1 MAVRLFFDENTELK
15 IQNTKQNTTQ
25 HNTNHQDTTRHN
37 NIIFSAIIS
46 FAITFKIK
54 FTMIQRSPILLTY
67 VLIALVSA
75 VTCFSPH
82 MNTVRTTRTS
92 ASKTTLYMSDQEG
105 ASDAPPTPAVRCPD
119 CDKCDGSGR
128 ILGGIP
134 LILPWWPI
142 KPYRPC
148 PNFIANGGQYSR
160 IGQPL
165 DEIAFGRGGPIN
177 DDEDDV
183 F

>member
-1 MAVRLFFDENTELK
+1 MIRPSISLLAILVALALFS
-15 IQNTKQNTTQ
+15 TT
-25 HNTNHQDTTRHN
+25 
-37 NIIFSAIIS
+37 SAFTSIPS
-46 FAITFKIK
+46 FK
-54 FTMIQRSPILLTY
+54 
-67 VLIALVSA
+67 VSA
-75 VTCFSPH
+75 STNRV
-82 MNTVRTTRTS
+82 N
-92 ASKTTLYMSDQEG
+92 AIYMSEADDDSVAVAE
-105 ASDAPPTPAVRCPD
+105 PEVRCPN

-134 LILPWWPI
+134 LVLPWWPI

-165 DEIAFGRGGPIN
+165 DEIAFGRGGPI
-177 DDEDDV
+177 DVDEDDD

>member
-1 MAVRLFFDENTELK
+1 MSERLHLTLSTWIILAAWIASVSSFSPTLQTCCTKRIIATNHHRIKETNNLSSTAGHQLHNIFSLSMSENSNEETA
-15 IQNTKQNTTQ
+15 INTT
-25 HNTNHQDTTRHN
+25 TP
-37 NIIFSAIIS
+37 
-46 FAITFKIK
+46 K
-54 FTMIQRSPILLTY
+54 P
-67 VLIALVSA
+67 
-75 VTCFSPH
+75 
-82 MNTVRTTRTS
+82 TV
-92 ASKTTLYMSDQEG
+92 K
-105 ASDAPPTPAVRCPD
+105 CPN

-134 LILPWWPI
+134 TILPWWPI

-165 DEIAFGRGGPIN
+165 DEIAFGRASV
-177 DDEDDV
+177 DAEDDD

>member
-1 MAVRLFFDENTELK
+1 MNAFALALRSSLLVSQKSDSHCTIILVGFCPYLFKGYSIDSTLTTFRSTM
-15 IQNTKQNTTQ
+15 ISKQSFTLALCICLAILSVVTPFAPAIS
-25 HNTNHQDTTRHN
+25 HQRQ
-37 NIIFSAIIS
+37 IFS
-46 FAITFKIK
+46 
-54 FTMIQRSPILLTY
+54 IQR
-67 VLIALVSA
+67 
-75 VTCFSPH
+75 
-82 MNTVRTTRTS
+82 
-92 ASKTTLYMSDQEG
+92 MSETE
-105 ASDAPPTPAVRCPD
+105 STEPVNVEPEVRCPD

-134 LILPWWPI
+134 RVLPWWPI

-165 DEIAFGRGGPIN
+165 DEIAFGRGGPVN
-177 DDEDDV
+177 DADDDD

>member
-1 MAVRLFFDENTELK
+1 MNRGILSYTFAFLISLTWVATVSS
-15 IQNTKQNTTQ
+15 
-25 HNTNHQDTTRHN
+25 
-37 NIIFSAIIS
+37 FSTPPAFRNVASI
-46 FAITFKIK
+46 
-54 FTMIQRSPILLTY
+54 
-67 VLIALVSA
+67 
-75 VTCFSPH
+75 
-82 MNTVRTTRTS
+82 TTRTQKIDIIHLSES
-92 ASKTTLYMSDQEG
+92 AEDRSEVSVPDDSST
-105 ASDAPPTPAVRCPD
+105 PPEPVVKCPD

-165 DEIAFGRGGPIN
+165 DEIAFGRGSTGI
-177 DDEDDV
+177 DTEDDD

>member
-1 MAVRLFFDENTELK
+1 MNRFLSLTLALLISLTWVATVSSFSTPAFTNATTRKMIVNKIYMSESAEDNTEA
-15 IQNTKQNTTQ
+15 
-25 HNTNHQDTTRHN
+25 
-37 NIIFSAIIS
+37 S
-46 FAITFKIK
+46 ITED
-54 FTMIQRSPILLTY
+54 FTP
-67 VLIALVSA
+67 
-75 VTCFSPH
+75 P
-82 MNTVRTTRTS
+82 
-92 ASKTTLYMSDQEG
+92 
-105 ASDAPPTPAVRCPD
+105 APVKCPN
-119 CDKCDGSGR
+119 CDKCDGTGR

-177 DDEDDV
+177 DEDDD

>member
-1 MAVRLFFDENTELK
+1 MSETDEVGSGVSDEL
-15 IQNTKQNTTQ
+15 
-25 HNTNHQDTTRHN
+25 
-37 NIIFSAIIS
+37 
-46 FAITFKIK
+46 
-54 FTMIQRSPILLTY
+54 
-67 VLIALVSA
+67 
-75 VTCFSPH
+75 
-82 MNTVRTTRTS
+82 
-92 ASKTTLYMSDQEG
+92 E
-105 ASDAPPTPAVRCPD
+105 PPQAEVRCPN

-165 DEIAFGRGGPIN
+165 DEIAFGRGGPI
-177 DDEDDV
+177 DEDDD

>member
-1 MAVRLFFDENTELK
+1 MMGKGGFTKSYSLTIFLLMAWLGSSLAFTPSFSG
-15 IQNTKQNTTQ
+15 ITQ
-25 HNTNHQDTTRHN
+25 
-37 NIIFSAIIS
+37 
-46 FAITFKIK
+46 
-54 FTMIQRSPILLTY
+54 TMQQHSTHHSLHYPKL
-67 VLIALVSA
+67 
-75 VTCFSPH
+75 P
-82 MNTVRTTRTS
+82 
-92 ASKTTLYMSDQEG
+92 LYMSEDSTESNKIGDEKTQSTKSAEV
-105 ASDAPPTPAVRCPD
+105 AVKCPN

-134 LILPWWPI
+134 TILPWWPI

-165 DEIAFGRGGPIN
+165 DEIAFGRASS
-177 DDEDDV
+177 DKEDEDD

>member
-1 MAVRLFFDENTELK
+1 MTRKHSLTLTIYTGFALF
-15 IQNTKQNTTQ
+15 
-25 HNTNHQDTTRHN
+25 
-37 NIIFSAIIS
+37 
-46 FAITFKIK
+46 
-54 FTMIQRSPILLTY
+54 
-67 VLIALVSA
+67 SA
-75 VTCFSPH
+75 VTPFSPSIVKRGAI
-82 MNTVRTTRTS
+82 NSLRTVHR
-92 ASKTTLYMSDQEG
+92 MSETQEG
-105 ASDAPPTPAVRCPD
+105 TSDTMEDLNPPKPEVRCPN
-119 CDKCDGSGR
+119 CEKCDGSGR

-177 DDEDDV
+177 EDDD

>member
-1 MAVRLFFDENTELK
+1 MNRFLSFAFAFFICLTWVETVSSFSTPAFRNVAART
-15 IQNTKQNTTQ
+15 QNV
-25 HNTNHQDTTRHN
+25 D
-37 NIIFSAIIS
+37 IIFMSESAEDNS
-46 FAITFKIK
+46 KVSVPED
-54 FTMIQRSPILLTY
+54 FT
-67 VLIALVSA
+67 
-75 VTCFSPH
+75 
-82 MNTVRTTRTS
+82 
-92 ASKTTLYMSDQEG
+92 
-105 ASDAPPTPAVRCPD
+105 PPEPVVKCPD
-119 CDKCDGSGR
+119 CEKCDGSGR

-165 DEIAFGRGGPIN
+165 DEIAFGRGSSSAGGIDN
-177 DDEDDV
+177 EDDD

>member
-1 MAVRLFFDENTELK
+1 MIRSILALLAVLALSSTVVELA
-15 IQNTKQNTTQ
+15 
-25 HNTNHQDTTRHN
+25 
-37 NIIFSAIIS
+37 SA
-46 FAITFKIK
+46 
-54 FTMIQRSPILLTY
+54 
-67 VLIALVSA
+67 
-75 VTCFSPH
+75 FSPVPARGIS
-82 MNTVRTTRTS
+82 NS
-92 ASKTTLYMSDQEG
+92 YNANAIYMSEVEDQA
-105 ASDAPPTPAVRCPD
+105 ASPPPPPPVKCPN
-119 CDKCDGSGR
+119 CDKCDGTGR

-165 DEIAFGRGGPIN
+165 DEIAFGRGN
-177 DDEDDV
+177 FDEEDDD

>member
-1 MAVRLFFDENTELK
+1 MRNFIVLSLA
-15 IQNTKQNTTQ
+15 
-25 HNTNHQDTTRHN
+25 
-37 NIIFSAIIS
+37 IIFTLGLMGEVQGFATPSQVVRKTAI
-46 FAITFKIK
+46 
-54 FTMIQRSPILLTY
+54 
-67 VLIALVSA
+67 
-75 VTCFSPH
+75 
-82 MNTVRTTRTS
+82 
-92 ASKTTLYMSDQEG
+92 YMSDDVTAE
-105 ASDAPPTPAVRCPD
+105 AAEEDSTPAPEPVKCPN

-134 LILPWWPI
+134 TIPLFSWWPI

-165 DEIAFGRGGPIN
+165 DEIAFGRGN
-177 DDEDDV
+177 LEDEDDD

>member
-1 MAVRLFFDENTELK
+1 MRNETIYLPYILFIAIFLLTDRTSSFTPASYSSRTKNAAFAKLTQRQIQSPLTFSLSFDRQYCHGILPL
-15 IQNTKQNTTQ
+15 
-25 HNTNHQDTTRHN
+25 
-37 NIIFSAIIS
+37 FLSAGDSNEEPAIDIIS
-46 FAITFKIK
+46 REESSKKPPEPVIK
-54 FTMIQRSPILLTY
+54 
-67 VLIALVSA
+67 
-75 VTCFSPH
+75 
-82 MNTVRTTRTS
+82 
-92 ASKTTLYMSDQEG
+92 
-105 ASDAPPTPAVRCPD
+105 CPN

-134 LILPWWPI
+134 TILPWWPI

-165 DEIAFGRGGPIN
+165 DEIAFGRASV
-177 DDEDDV
+177 DVEDDD